1 MVDNDVY
8 RPHTLEEIA
17 KIAAPE
23 VVAWLNPDKEYGVQ
37 WFNCQK
43 VGRETISEPDGEG
56 GRLYRIRRTFAWRP
70 REEWIG
76 VPVPAYL
83 SRDLVDQARAT
94 MASNK
99 GLERKHLAR
108 EWELR
113 GLMRCSCGAK
123 MVTHSTQ
130 PDSRHLYHYY
140 TCRKLKDL
148 RKMGPCRQRSL
159 QASSVEPMIWEFIS
173 DLLKNPELIRAGMNA
188 LIERKRAAK
197 SREAGEEAAVW
208 VKNLAECARL
218 RSAYQDQQAAG
229 LMTLEELGSKLKDLE
244 GTRKLA
250 QAELTVLEVQ
260 EERVEE
266 LKKDR
271 DALLESWAGILP
283 EALQDL
289 RGEERNRI
297 YRMLRLE
304 VTPTPEGYSVTGAL
318 AGFLY
323 SRTDTSR
330 PMLL

>member
-8 RPHTLEEIA
+8 RPHTFEEIA
-17 KIAAPE
+17 KIATPE
-23 VVAWLNPDKEYGVQ
+23 VVAQLNPDKEYGVQ

-56 GRLYRIRRTFAWRP
+56 GRRYRIRRTFAWRP

-83 SRDLVDQARAT
+83 SRDLVDQARAA

-99 GLERKHLAR
+99 GLERKHLVR

-130 PDSRHLYHYY
+130 PNSRHLYHYY

-188 LIERKRAAK
+188 LIERKRAAE

-208 VKNLAECARL
+208 VKNLEECARL

-229 LMTLEELGSKLKDLE
+229 FMTLEELGSKLKNLE
-244 GTRKLA
+244 QTRKLA

-271 DALLESWAGILP
+271 DALLESWAGILS

-297 YRMLRLE
+297 YRMLRLK
-304 VTPTPEGYSVTGAL
+304 VAPADDGYCVTGAL
-318 AGFLY
+318 KEFSY
-323 SRTDTSR
+323 SETDSSR
-330 PMLL
+330 